1 MSRVRLAL
9 VQTDMVV
16 GDLDGNVD
24 RVLASLEEVAD
35 CDLALYPEMA
45 ITGYPLEDLVHKPGF
60 VARSCAALERV
71 AAASGSCALIVGFAD
86 VGPDGPDG
94 PAHNAVAV
102 CHGGRIVGTYF
113 KECLPTYDVF
123 DEARDFAPGTGPL
136 VLYRIGGVRV
146 GLAICED
153 LWVPDGPVGRMV
165 VGGADFIATVSA
177 SPYHLG
183 KQAAREAVVAA
194 TAASSGRP
202 VAYLNLVGSQDQLVF
217 DGGSMVANSS
227 GHIVARAPRF
237 DEAVVKVDVDVE
249 VHDDPVGDE
258 AIRVIEVSKEI
269 DRTDYLVV
277 PPMDLLDETT
287 ELYAALVS
295 ATRGYVM
302 KSGFTDVCLGLSGGV
317 DSALVAT
324 IAADALGSDH
334 VHAVLMPS
342 RYSSDHSLVDAQALA
357 VSQGI
362 DTHLLPIEEAHT
374 ALTNL
379 LAEGITGGPAG
390 LVDENLQSRIR
401 GVLLMGLSNAHGWMV
416 LTTGN
421 KSESAVGYSTLYGDT
436 AGAYAVIRDLY
447 KTRVYELC
455 EWRNLQASGL
465 NGQPVIPSHI
475 LSKPPSAELRPGQT
489 DDQSLPSYDVLD
501 PLLEAYV
508 EGNLTR
514 AELIADGH
522 TSDIVDQVVR
532 LVDAAEFKRRQTP
545 LGPKVTTRSFGR
557 ERRMPI
563 VNHFRG

>member
-1 MSRVRLAL
+1 
-9 VQTDMVV
+9 MVV

-24 RVLASLEEVAD
+24 RVLASLDEVEG

-60 VARSCAALERV
+60 VARSRAAVERV
-71 AAASGSCALIVGFAD
+71 AAASGACALVVGFAD
-86 VGPDGPDG
+86 AGPDGPDG

-123 DEARDFAPGTGPL
+123 DEARDFAPGAGPL

-153 LWVPDGPVGRMV
+153 LWVPGGPVERMV
-165 VGGADFIATVSA
+165 VGGADFIATVNG

-183 KQAAREAVVAA
+183 KQAEREAVVAA

-217 DGGSMVANSS
+217 DGGSMVASSS
-227 GHIVARAPRF
+227 GRIVARAPRF

-249 VHDDPVGDE
+249 VHDDPVGDDT
-258 AIRVIEVSKEI
+258 IRVIEVSEGI

-277 PPMDLLDETT
+277 PPVDLLDDTT
-287 ELYAALVS
+287 ELYAALVA
-295 ATRGYVM
+295 ATRGYVT

-324 IAADALGSDH
+324 IAVDALGSDR

-342 RYSSDHSLVDAQALA
+342 RYSSDHSLLDAQALA
-357 VSQGI
+357 NSQGI
-362 DTHLLPIEEAHT
+362 ETHILPIEEAHT
-374 ALTNL
+374 ALTDL
-379 LAEGITGGPAG
+379 LAQGITDGPVG

-455 EWRNLQASGL
+455 RWRNMQASGL
-465 NGQPVIPSHI
+465 NGQPVIPGHI
-475 LSKPPSAELRPGQT
+475 LTKPPSAELRPGQT
-489 DDQSLPSYDVLD
+489 DDQSLPPYDVLD

-514 AELIADGH
+514 AELMADGH
-522 TSDIVDQVVR
+522 TSDLVDQVVR

-545 LGPKVTTRSFGR
+545 LGPKVTTRGFGR

-563 VNHFRG
+563 VNHFQG

>member
-1 MSRVRLAL
+1 M
-9 VQTDMVV
+9 
-16 GDLDGNVD
+16 
-24 RVLASLEEVAD
+24 
-35 CDLALYPEMA
+35 
-45 ITGYPLEDLVHKPGF
+45 
-60 VARSCAALERV
+60 
-71 AAASGSCALIVGFAD
+71 
-86 VGPDGPDG
+86 
-94 PAHNAVAV
+94 
-102 CHGGRIVGTYF
+102 GGR
-113 KECLPTYDVF
+113 
-123 DEARDFAPGTGPL
+123 PGWP
-136 VLYRIGGVRV
+136 
-146 GLAICED
+146 
-153 LWVPDGPVGRMV
+153 
-165 VGGADFIATVSA
+165 
-177 SPYHLG
+177 
-183 KQAAREAVVAA
+183 
-194 TAASSGRP
+194 
-202 VAYLNLVGSQDQLVF
+202 
-217 DGGSMVANSS
+217 
-227 GHIVARAPRF
+227 
-237 DEAVVKVDVDVE
+237 
-249 VHDDPVGDE
+249 
-258 AIRVIEVSKEI
+258 
-269 DRTDYLVV
+269 
-277 PPMDLLDETT
+277 
-287 ELYAALVS
+287 
-295 ATRGYVM
+295 
-302 KSGFTDVCLGLSGGV
+302 
-317 DSALVAT
+317 
-324 IAADALGSDH
+324 
-334 VHAVLMPS
+334 
-342 RYSSDHSLVDAQALA
+342 
-357 VSQGI
+357 
-362 DTHLLPIEEAHT
+362 
-374 ALTNL
+374 
-379 LAEGITGGPAG
+379 GGPAG